1 MTFRD
6 DCKIEVSA
14 YELSPQA
21 WRAEVGIL
29 RVSDGETLL
38 ARTTVRESANT
49 YPSAASALEA
59 ARAPTLASR
68 EAGLLAA
75 ALNKRDGRIVVDG
88 IGVDAADERDVIGD
102 LRSMRQDLGQLYP
115 TLTMFR
121 ILELRAE
128 QRRVWIDERRAIP
141 LEKFG
146 RWQLSIAFGQFGLV
160 VEQFQVAGSAGLE
173 DVDDPLGLAGKV
185 WLFGSEGIC
194 GPSGTGHVG
203 GKQRSL

>member
-59 ARAPTLASR
+59 ARAYAEAMIASG
-68 EAGLLAA
+68 ELDCST
-75 ALNKRDGRIVVDG
+75 ALN
-88 IGVDAADERDVIGD
+88 
-102 LRSMRQDLGQLYP
+102 
-115 TLTMFR
+115 
-121 ILELRAE
+121 
-128 QRRVWIDERRAIP
+128 
-141 LEKFG
+141 
-146 RWQLSIAFGQFGLV
+146 
-160 VEQFQVAGSAGLE
+160 
-173 DVDDPLGLAGKV
+173 
-185 WLFGSEGIC
+185 
-194 GPSGTGHVG
+194 
-203 GKQRSL
+203 